1 MNKVFY
7 RKQFSDYLGENRAIL
22 DIVADFEPGIF
33 PTPSVTA
40 QPTPTPSV
48 TAQPTPTP
56 TNTGTPTPTPS
67 ITPSATPPAT
77 PTQTA
82 TQTPTQTGT
91 PTGTPINTPT
101 TTITLTPTGT
111 PTGTPTPT
119 PSAGP
124 AFDADAAAY
133 LEAVLLTGGT
143 LNATISG
150 ATNTLFTDLKSNGLY
165 SKLDVLYLM
174 LGSTSG
180 STALNANRTN
190 SSFDIS
196 WNNIGDL
203 SFGVSGVT
211 TSSGSGYGN
220 TNYNPSIQSS
230 PTNNSWG
237 LYATAGNFN
246 GETYSWGAYDGTNL
260 NNHRKDTATTAGLYG
275 YDVGASRGSLAF
287 VSNFGGSWIATFNS
301 GSTKSLFHNYSDV
314 STSGSTSLAAGGTPA
329 LPNQPYY
336 LFVLNL
342 NGSPYT
348 GQYYYG
354 NIQSFFSGDYLTN
367 AEVSIIDALVNTFQ
381 TTLGRNLY

>member
-1 MNKVFY
+1 MTSSNPW
-7 RKQFSDYLGENRAIL
+7 QSGGGGSATISQGFS
-22 DIVADFEPGIF
+22 
-33 PTPSVTA
+33 PTITQGSIRWPQGGVWTSFNSSGYTSYPSIC
-40 QPTPTPSV
+40 
-48 TAQPTPTP
+48 PTPTP
-56 TNTGTPTPTPS
+56 TASITPSVTPTNTSTPTPS
-67 ITPSATPPAT
+67 GVP
-77 PTQTA
+77 
-82 TQTPTQTGT
+82 
-91 PTGTPINTPT
+91 
-101 TTITLTPTGT
+101 
-111 PTGTPTPT
+111 
-119 PSAGP
+119 
-124 AFDADAAAY
+124 FDADAAAY

-143 LNATISG
+143 LDATISG

-196 WNNIGDL
+196 WNNIADL

-220 TNYNPSIQSS
+220 TNYNPNTQSS

-237 LYATAGNFN
+237 IYATEGNFDS
-246 GETYSWGAYDGTNL
+246 EKYSWGAYDGTNL
-260 NNHRKDTATTAGLYG
+260 NNHRKDTATTVGLYG
-275 YDVGASRGSLAF
+275 YTVGASRGSLTG
-287 VSNFGGSWIATFNS
+287 VSNFGGFWIATFSS

-314 STSGSTSLAAGGTPA
+314 STSGSTSLAADGTPA

-367 AEVSIIDALVNTFQ
+367 TEVSIIDSLINTFQ
-381 TTLGRNLY
+381 TTLGRNIY